1 MTEFT
6 VSNSNLGEI
15 TTAMLDIGENN
26 MVPAIRI
33 VRMITGWGLKDG
45 KDYVE
50 AVKAVNKLKVGDCK
64 TTYGFKIRIVA
75 IHPDKTWL
83 WIEGRT
89 PTPSDPA
96 FMNSMTPEEWNLL

>member
-6 VSNSNLGEI
+6 VSNSNLREI
-15 TTAMLDIGENN
+15 TTAMLDIGEGR
-26 MVPAIRI
+26 MAPAIRI

-50 AVKAVNKLKVGDCK
+50 AVKSVNELKVGDRK
-64 TTYGFKIRIVA
+64 TTCNHMMRILA

-83 WIEGRT
+83 WVEGRT
-89 PTPSDPA
+89 YTLDDPA
-96 FMNSMTPEEWNLL
+96 FMKSMTPAEWNLL